1 MWMLD
6 LEGIRSGVIK
16 VLKVNMNLR
25 EDESVLLL
33 SDVPQPGDWNLSYP
47 RVSNFVRRS
56 LMVRK
61 MYDICREEFKG
72 NRVDY
77 LVYPSVGQHGS
88 EPPAEVAERL
98 LDYDVVLAIPTYS
111 ISHTRARQEATKK
124 GARLASMPGLE
135 YDMLLDDGPMAA
147 DYRAISEETE
157 RLAERLTEARVA
169 RVTTEYGTDITFSL
183 EERAGGA
190 DTGIMADKGQW
201 GNLPGGEA
209 YIAPVEG
216 TARGRLVLPAGWYF
230 ELDENTEFEFADGY
244 VISVKGG
251 GKVGEGFR
259 RLLSLEDDK
268 LKPRRNCAELGIG
281 TNPKAK
287 KPDNV
292 LEAEKIRGTVHIAIG
307 DSSHLGGVTESDLHE
322 DFVLPEPTLYLDGK
336 VIIEKGKAVL

>member
-1 MWMLD
+1 MFD
-6 LEGIRSGVIK
+6 LEGIRSGVVN

-25 EDESVLLL
+25 EGESVLLL
-33 SDVPQPGDWNLSYP
+33 NDVLQAGEWNLSYP
-47 RVSNFVRRS
+47 RVLDFVTRS

-77 LVYPSVGQHGS
+77 LVYPCVGQHGS
-88 EPPAEVAERL
+88 EPPAEVGERL
-98 LDYDVVLAIPTYS
+98 LDYDVILAITTYS
-111 ISHTRARQEATKK
+111 LSHTRAREKASKK

-135 YDMLLDDGPMAA
+135 YSMLLDDGPLAA
-147 DYRAISEETE
+147 DYRAIREETG
-157 RLAERLTEARVA
+157 RLADLLTEAKMA
-169 RVTTEYGTDITFSL
+169 RVTTELGTDLTFSV
-183 EERAGGA
+183 EKRAGGA
-190 DTGIMADKGQW
+190 DTGIMGSKGQW

-216 TARGRLVLPAGWYF
+216 TAWGRLVLPAGWYF
-230 ELDENTEFEFADGY
+230 ELEEDMELEFADGY
-244 VISVKGG
+244 VMSVKGG

-259 RLLSLEDDK
+259 KLLSLEDDK
-268 LKPRRNCAELGIG
+268 LKHRRNCAELGIG

-292 LEAEKIRGTVHIAIG
+292 LEAEKIKGTVHIAIG

-336 VIIEKGKAVL
+336 IVIEKGKAVL